1 MKNFLYSNGYASTF
15 DPLGVKWFFVLLAFL
30 LVPSAALA
38 QDDDNTQSEGTL
50 LIVPRLDLDPAW
62 NAGDGWSF
70 DLGTTSLYTLFEGN
84 LTRNLSFSISNH
96 WFSYCTGWDDAADL
110 YRNTWRSDATNW
122 VDWINLTYKI
132 GNFFLSAGKDY
143 MRIANFEI
151 EEYDYDS
158 HWQMNSHLWNTF
170 QVYQWGG
177 RLGWQSEDED
187 LTLSL
192 QVTTDPGMSRPF
204 EVAHPLFYAYTF
216 NTFYEGETLQLMGSV
231 THSAS
236 WGWIGAAGAKVA
248 LSDALALGTD
258 INVSEKVKSGSLRLD
273 AALSDKME
281 LIAKLGYEWGYL
293 VEGGHL
299 YGGLACNWY
308 PLRDS
313 HDLRVHLMAAPS
325 YVKYSYGDK
334 ATDLYFSAGATWFFE
349 FQLF

>member
-187 LTLSL
+187 LTGWTVLHADGTKAGTVKAHEDIPGNPCL
-192 QVTTDPGMSRPF
+192 WIDTGHGEVLIPLHEELLLEADPEKQTLRMEIP
-204 EVAHPLFYAYTF
+204 
-216 NTFYEGETLQLMGSV
+216 EGL
-231 THSAS
+231 
-236 WGWIGAAGAKVA
+236 
-248 LSDALALGTD
+248 
-258 INVSEKVKSGSLRLD
+258 LD
-273 AALSDKME
+273 L
-281 LIAKLGYEWGYL
+281 
-293 VEGGHL
+293 
-299 YGGLACNWY
+299 
-308 PLRDS
+308 
-313 HDLRVHLMAAPS
+313 
-325 YVKYSYGDK
+325 
-334 ATDLYFSAGATWFFE
+334 
-349 FQLF
+349 